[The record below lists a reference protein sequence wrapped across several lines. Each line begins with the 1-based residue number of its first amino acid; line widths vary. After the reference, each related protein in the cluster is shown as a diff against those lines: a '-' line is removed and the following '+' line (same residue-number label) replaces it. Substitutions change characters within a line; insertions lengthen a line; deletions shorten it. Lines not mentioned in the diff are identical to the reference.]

1 LPLFI
6 TGRGEDGIRLPYT
19 LEGPLEMATQ
29 CEGAPMEE
37 VFSKLQHQE
46 GIHLARLKEAY
57 EKFYMSGM

>member
-1 LPLFI
+1 
-6 TGRGEDGIRLPYT
+6 
-19 LEGPLEMATQ
+19 MATQ
-29 CEGAPMEE
+29 CEGAPMKE

>member
-1 LPLFI
+1 
-6 TGRGEDGIRLPYT
+6 
-19 LEGPLEMATQ
+19 MATQ

-57 EKFYMSGM
+57 EKFYMSGMQFPFGVIDRRTGYSWT